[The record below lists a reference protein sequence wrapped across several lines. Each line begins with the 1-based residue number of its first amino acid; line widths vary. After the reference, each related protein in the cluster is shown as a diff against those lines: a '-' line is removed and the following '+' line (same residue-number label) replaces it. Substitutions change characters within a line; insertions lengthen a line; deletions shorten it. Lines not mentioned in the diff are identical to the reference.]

1 MHVDASSPIVV
12 QGTVDAVSVI
22 NPIVVQ
28 GTVDAVSVINPIVV
42 LDAVI
47 MIIAQGADDRFI

>member
-1 MHVDASSPIVV
+1 MHVDASS
-12 QGTVDAVSVI
+12 
-22 NPIVVQ
+22 PIVVQ